1 MVPLS
6 VSQIEGATL
15 TAWPALKQV
24 HDGLWLWRYARG
36 YTKRANSIQCLDP
49 SDGGHAEE
57 RLHRLV
63 QLSDAHGVPP
73 VFRVTPLT
81 PPEIVDVLDGLQ
93 WEEFEASLVMAMEM
107 PHVDFP
113 VEFNVRYFDP
123 TDPEWYKAQSHMS
136 AYSPETT
143 GILSQIL
150 GTIACETQGI
160 LVYHK
165 AGLPVA
171 AVLAC
176 HTSGMG
182 IYLNVVTHPSA
193 RGMGYGR
200 AAMAAA
206 LNWTRS
212 RGARHS
218 AIQVLADNIPAI
230 TLYTSLGFGEVYPY
244 SYRRPVEIV
253 DDPPPPQFEWSQ
265 R

>member
-15 TAWPALKQV
+15 TAWPALKQA

-36 YTKRANSIQCLDP
+36 YTKRANSIHCLDP
-49 SDGGHAEE
+49 SDGAYAEL
-57 RLHRLV
+57 RLQRLV
-63 QLSDAHGVPP
+63 DLSDSHGIAP

-81 PPEIVDVLDGLQ
+81 PPSILAVLDGMQ
-93 WEEFEASLVMAMEM
+93 WEEFEPSIVMAMEM
-107 PHVDFP
+107 PDADFP
-113 VEFNVRYFDP
+113 VEYTTRYFDP
-123 TDPEWYKAQSHMS
+123 NDPEWYKAQAHMS
-136 AYSPETT
+136 GYSTQTIEV
-143 GILSQIL
+143 LAQII
-150 GTIACETQGI
+150 GQIACECQGV

-176 HTSGMG
+176 VASGMG

-200 AAMAAA
+200 AAMGAAI
-206 LNWTRS
+206 NWVRS
-212 RGARHS
+212 RGAHHS
-218 AIQVLADNIPAI
+218 ALQVLADNLPALN
-230 TLYTSLGFGEVYPY
+230 LYASFGFGEVSPY
-244 SYRRPVEIV
+244 TYLRAPDRG
-253 DDPPPPQFEWSQ
+253 

>member
-15 TAWPALKQV
+15 TAWPALKQA

-36 YTKRANSIQCLDP
+36 YTKRANSIHCLDTT
-49 SDGGHAEE
+49 DGGYAEL
-57 RLHRLV
+57 RLHRMME
-63 QLSDAHGVPP
+63 LSAAHGIPP

-81 PPEIVDVLDGLQ
+81 PPEILEVLDGMQ
-93 WEEFEASLVMAMEM
+93 WEEFEPSIVMAMEL
-107 PHVDFP
+107 PDVDFP

-123 TDPEWYKAQSHMS
+123 NDPEWYKAQAHMS
-136 AYSPETT
+136 GYSSETID
-143 GILSQIL
+143 ILAQVIGQIS
-150 GTIACETQGI
+150 CEAQGV

-171 AVLAC
+171 AALAC
-176 HTSGMG
+176 VASGMG

-200 AAMAAA
+200 AVMGAAI
-206 LNWTRS
+206 NWVRS
-212 RGARHS
+212 RGAHHS
-218 AIQVLADNIPAI
+218 ALQVLGDNLPALN
-230 TLYTSLGFGEVYPY
+230 LYASLGFGEVYPY
-244 SYRRPVEIV
+244 TYRRAP
-253 DDPPPPQFEWSQ
+253 DWG

>member
-15 TAWPALKQV
+15 TAWPALKQA

-36 YTKRANSIQCLDP
+36 YTKRANSIHCLDL
-49 SDGGHAEE
+49 SDGAYAEL
-57 RLHRLV
+57 RLQRMME
-63 QLSDAHGVPP
+63 LSIAHGIPP

-81 PPEIVDVLDGLQ
+81 PPEVVEVLDGMQ
-93 WEEFEASLVMAMEM
+93 WEEFEPSLVMAMEM
-107 PHVDFP
+107 PDVDFP
-113 VEFNVRYFDP
+113 VEFNIRYFDP
-123 TDPEWYKAQSHMS
+123 DDPEWYKAQAHMS
-136 AYSPETT
+136 GSSTDTIE
-143 GILSQIL
+143 ILSQII
-150 GTIACETQGI
+150 GQIACETQGV

-176 HTSGMG
+176 VASGMG

-200 AAMAAA
+200 AAMGAAI
-206 LNWTRS
+206 NWVRS
-212 RGARHS
+212 RGAHHS
-218 AIQVLADNIPAI
+218 ALQVLADNLPALN
-230 TLYTSLGFGEVYPY
+230 LYSSLGFGEVYPY
-244 SYRRPVEIV
+244 TYRRAP
-253 DDPPPPQFEWSQ
+253 DWG

>member
-15 TAWPALKQV
+15 TAWPSLKQA

-36 YTKRANSIQCLDP
+36 YTKRANSIHCLDL
-49 SDGGHAEE
+49 SDGAYAEQ
-57 RLHRLV
+57 RLQRLV
-63 QLSDAHGVPP
+63 ELSASHGIAP

-93 WEEFEASLVMAMEM
+93 WEEFEPSIVMAMEM
-107 PHVDFP
+107 PDVDFP
-113 VEFNVRYFDP
+113 VEYTTRYFDP
-123 TDPEWYKAQSHMS
+123 TDPEWYKAQGHMS
-136 AYSPETT
+136 GYSTET
-143 GILSQIL
+143 IEVLAQII
-150 GTIACETQGI
+150 GQIACECQGV

-176 HTSGMG
+176 VASGMG

-200 AAMAAA
+200 AAMSAAI
-206 LNWTRS
+206 NWVRS
-212 RGARHS
+212 RGANHS
-218 AIQVLADNIPAI
+218 ALQVLGDNLPALN
-230 TLYTSLGFGEVYPY
+230 LYSSFGFGEVYPY
-244 SYRRPVEIV
+244 TYRRAP
-253 DDPPPPQFEWSQ
+253 DWG